1 MFLGLNR
8 GELVL
13 VVIIFGLIY
22 ASGLLPRIASRIA
35 GDEPKPKGSEEPR
48 GD

>member
-1 MFLGLNR
+1 VFLGLNR

-13 VVIIFGLIY
+13 VAIIFGLIY

-35 GDEPKPKGSEEPR
+35 GSEAKGSEEPK